1 MSLKAFCLLVP
12 VALGG
17 AWFGGVLGGGYSR
30 DVDRPPAQVMAALA
44 DLDVRGQPGAPG
56 TDPSRSGGVRPL
68 FRTERGENEISFVVM
83 SGDKVATR
91 MIAHLEPLDGG
102 ARTRVTAEVRRGDA
116 PDDFVSP
123 AFRST
128 GTTMGLFAMAL
139 EGELNELTLPAA
151 RKSQAECQELERN
164 LLEANAPADGPGA
177 EPQNLRQAVGN
188 GARTILTLHAVEA
201 ELRRQGCSTNGGGG
215 GFQPVSNAMGSGG
228 GPGAPAQ
235 PGTSFAPGQP
245 MIDVSRGGRH

>member
-68 FRTERGENEISFVVM
+68 FRTERGGNEISFVVM

-128 GTTMGLFAMAL
+128 GTTMGLFALAL
-139 EGELNELTLPAA
+139 EGELNELTLPA

-164 LLEANAPADGPGA
+164 LLEANAPGGA
-177 EPQNLRQAVGN
+177 EPRNLRQAVGN
-188 GARTILTLHAVEA
+188 GARTIMALHAVEA

-215 GFQPVSNAMGSGG
+215 AQPVSNAMGGAGG
-228 GPGAPAQ
+228 ALPD
-235 PGTSFAPGQP
+235 TSFAPGRP
-245 MIDVSRGGRH
+245 MVDVSRGRRH